1 MHNSHDP
8 RVLPM
13 RDGVNPCCVVLPSQG
28 QGLLLDFLAR
38 RLPAVSRE
46 DWLRRLHAG
55 EVVDEWGR
63 AATAHSPF
71 TPGVRYYYYR
81 ELAHE
86 AEIPFQEAVL
96 YQDEHILVADKPH
109 FLPVVPAGRYLQ
121 HTLLVRLKRRLGLR
135 ELSPVH
141 RIDRDTA
148 GLVLFSVQRA
158 TRGRYQALFRDR
170 QVRKVYEAVAPWRA
184 DLRFPRTHASRLQE
198 SGHFFR
204 MHEVPG
210 EPNAV
215 TAMDVAEQAG
225 GWARYRLE
233 PVTGKRHQLRVHMA
247 ALGLPLC
254 GDGFYPEVNDPP
266 EGDYSNPLQLLA
278 RTLSFTDPVTGQERC
293 FDSRLRL
300 RPLADFAGPATA
312 GAPRA

>member
-13 RDGVNPCCVVLPSQG
+13 REGVSPSCVVLPAVG
-28 QGLLLDFLAR
+28 PGLLLDFLVQ
-38 RLPAVSRE
+38 RLPAVRRE
-46 DWLRRLHAG
+46 DWLRRLHAA
-55 EVVDEWGR
+55 EVVDETGI
-63 AATAHSPF
+63 AATALTPF
-71 TPGVRYYYYR
+71 TPGLRYYYYR
-81 ELAHE
+81 ELGSE
-86 AEIPFQEAVL
+86 TPIPFEEAVL

-121 HTLLVRLKRRLGLR
+121 QTLLVRLKRRLGLR

-170 QVRKVYEAVAPWRA
+170 AVRKVYEAVAPWRA
-184 DLRFPRTHASRLQE
+184 DLHFPRTQESRLEE

-210 EPNAV
+210 TPNAI
-215 TAMDVAEQAG
+215 TAMDILEQAG

-233 PVTGKRHQLRVHMA
+233 PLTGKRHQLRVHMA

-254 GDGFYPEVNDPP
+254 GDCFYPEVNDPP

-278 RTLSFTDPVTGQERC
+278 RSLSFIDPVTGQARH
-293 FDSRLRL
+293 FDSRLQL
-300 RPLADFAGPATA
+300 RSLA
-312 GAPRA
+312 